1 MSARLHVCGS
11 CASSSERA
19 KGSLV
24 PGARLVR
31 GLRARLSGTAVE
43 VVPERCLGPCD
54 RPCSSVLDLGVRGV
68 FLLVD
73 LRPEHD
79 LDRLVDAVR
88 AAARGEVDLAAHRRL
103 RARRIRGWDA
113 P

>member
-1 MSARLHVCGS
+1 
-11 CASSSERA
+11 
-19 KGSLV
+19 
-24 PGARLVR
+24 
-31 GLRARLSGTAVE
+31 
-43 VVPERCLGPCD
+43 
-54 RPCSSVLDLGVRGV
+54 VLDLGVRGV